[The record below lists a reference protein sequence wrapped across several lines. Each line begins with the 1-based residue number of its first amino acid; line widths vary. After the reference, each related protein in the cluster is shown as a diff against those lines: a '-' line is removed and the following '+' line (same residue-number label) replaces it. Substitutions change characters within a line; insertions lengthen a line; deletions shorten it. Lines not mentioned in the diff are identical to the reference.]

1 MMRTQLSNWTLTNSA
16 VLKDVTSDSDSAV
29 LNDVMCDSDSS
40 VNVNVNLY
48 STLSQKNAFNALKAL
63 ISHVT
68 VTVLLVEG
76 CHM

>member
-1 MMRTQLSNWTLTNSA
+1 MRTQLSNWTLTNSA

-48 STLSQKNAFNALKAL
+48 STLSQKTPL
-63 ISHVT
+63 
-68 VTVLLVEG
+68 
-76 CHM
+76 MR